1 MSNYPE
7 IESKMKKTA
16 EVLRTQ
22 LASVRAGRANAA
34 VLDQITVDYY
44 GVPTP
49 IQQVASISVPDP
61 RSLMIQ
67 PWDGSVLK
75 GIEKAILASDL
86 GINPQ
91 NDGRV
96 IRLVFP
102 QLTEERR
109 KELAKQVKKY
119 GEESKVAVRN
129 IRRDAIDKFK
139 KQQKASEITEDDYKD
154 IEKDIQK
161 LTDDYIK
168 EVESIAEAKEKE
180 QARCLPRH
188 IAIILDGN
196 GRWAKKRLM
205 PRNAGHL
212 AGSETFRNIA
222 TYCKEIGVEYL
233 TVYAFSTENWKRPEE
248 EVGGIMK
255 LLDKYLHEAIRDMRK
270 KNIRMKVFGDV
281 SRLSPQLRELIAETD
296 EISQTIEGFQ
306 ANICINYGGRAE
318 IVRAA
323 QAYAEDY
330 AAGRVTGGLTEDMF
344 SNYMYSAGIP
354 DPELLIRPG
363 GEYRLSNFLLW
374 QCAYSEFYYTD
385 TLWPDFTPQELD
397 KAIEAFN
404 RRDRR
409 FGGVKP

>member
-1 MSNYPE
+1 MDEN
-7 IESKMKKTA
+7 KTI
-16 EVLRTQ
+16 
-22 LASVRAGRANAA
+22 NAA
-34 VLDQITVDYY
+34 
-44 GVPTP
+44 G
-49 IQQVASISVPDP
+49 
-61 RSLMIQ
+61 
-67 PWDGSVLK
+67 
-75 GIEKAILASDL
+75 
-86 GINPQ
+86 
-91 NDGRV
+91 
-96 IRLVFP
+96 
-102 QLTEERR
+102 
-109 KELAKQVKKY
+109 
-119 GEESKVAVRN
+119 
-129 IRRDAIDKFK
+129 
-139 KQQKASEITEDDYKD
+139 
-154 IEKDIQK
+154 
-161 LTDDYIK
+161 
-168 EVESIAEAKEKE
+168 E
-180 QARCLPRH
+180 QANCLPRH

-233 TVYAFSTENWKRPEE
+233 TVYAFSTENWKRPED

-281 SRLSPQLRELIAETD
+281 SRLSPELQELIRETD
-296 EISQTIEGFQ
+296 EISQDIEGFQ

-323 QAYAEDY
+323 QAYAEAY
-330 AAGRVTGGLTEDMF
+330 ARGEVEELTEKSF
-344 SNYMYSAGIP
+344 SGYLYSAGIP

-385 TLWPDFTPQELD
+385 TLWPDFTPAELD
-397 KAIEAFN
+397 KAIAEFN